1 LREAFRLLKPGGRL
15 VLVDAML
22 LREIPTRGVLARLMN
37 AIYRRWCESWAVPE
51 MCRLDLLPGA
61 LHAVGFEQPGFED
74 WSWRIAPSVAHV
86 PLFASYFAIAE
97 VLKARGLLPLWRWRH
112 IVASLLTPLLGL
124 RRCTFA
130 YGVVTATKPHARS
143 HHAQSRANSRYPLAA
158 EA

>member
-1 LREAFRLLKPGGRL
+1 
-15 VLVDAML
+15 
-22 LREIPTRGVLARLMN
+22 MN

-51 MCRLDLLPGA
+51 MCRLDLLPDA

-97 VLKARGLLPLWRWRH
+97 VLKAKGLLPLWRWRH

-130 YGVVTATKPHARS
+130 YGVVMATKPRAGSQVDH
-143 HHAQSRANSRYPLAA
+143 SRANSR
-158 EA
+158 